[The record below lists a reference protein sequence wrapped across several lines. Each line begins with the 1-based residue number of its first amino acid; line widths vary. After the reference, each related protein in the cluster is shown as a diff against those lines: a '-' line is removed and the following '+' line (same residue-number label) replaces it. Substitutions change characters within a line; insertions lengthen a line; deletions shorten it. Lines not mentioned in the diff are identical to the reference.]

1 MTTIADKPTRTK
13 KQVLTDIAIY
23 EEKLALLMAE
33 DRTNYAQEIIDKI
46 FTEFAEGGKWNKAM
60 GKFVESMFYVYSPIG
75 RKRNLPAAL
84 TEDRGIVAQ
93 QVRRG
98 SNAPIQGMSS
108 EVGTKASRRIM
119 ESYYKELPYLK
130 KMLGIKKSVWDL
142 KVYFDRIVHDA
153 SYFSV
158 PYCMVIPYIHILQ
171 YEATYGI
178 TKAYKAEFNF
188 ALSVEPEIAIDVTC
202 RDDKSYEW
210 SWAIPNLI
218 ECITKALK
226 DAEELEILPIN
237 QSVQEILEEIFKPW
251 QNKELRDYLQ
261 SKYPLLNVP
270 DLNKQISNAI
280 KIVYNKKE

>member
-1 MTTIADKPTRTK
+1 MNKALVTRTK
-13 KQVLTDIAIY
+13 KQILSDIEIQ
-23 EEKLALLMAE
+23 EEKLVLLMAE
-33 DRTNYAQEIIDKI
+33 DRTEYAQGIINKI
-46 FTEFAEGGKWNKAM
+46 FTQFKKGGEWTASM
-60 GKFVESMFYVYSPIG
+60 GKFVESKFYVYSPIG

-108 EVGTKASRRIM
+108 EVGTKASRLIM
-119 ESYYKELPYLK
+119 ESYYKELPYFK
-130 KMLGIKKSVWDL
+130 KVLGIKKSIWDL
-142 KVYFDRIVHDA
+142 KVFFDRIVHDA

-158 PYCMVIPYIHILQ
+158 PYCMVIPFIHILQ
-171 YEATYGI
+171 YESTYGI
-178 TKAYKAEFNF
+178 TKSYKNEFEF
-188 ALSVEPEIAIDVTC
+188 EFSVEPEIEVEISC
-202 RDDKSYEW
+202 RDDLGSTWDW
-210 SWAIPNLI
+210 SLPNLI

-237 QSVQEILEEIFKPW
+237 QSVREILEEIFKPW

>member
-1 MTTIADKPTRTK
+1 MNKALVTRTK
-13 KQVLTDIAIY
+13 KQILSDIEIQ
-23 EEKLALLMAE
+23 EEKLVLLMAE
-33 DRTNYAQEIIDKI
+33 DRTEYAQGIINKI
-46 FTEFAEGGKWNKAM
+46 FTQFKKGGEWTASM
-60 GKFVESMFYVYSPIG
+60 GKFVESKFYVYSPIG

-108 EVGTKASRRIM
+108 EVGTKASRLIM
-119 ESYYKELPYLK
+119 ESYYKELPYFK
-130 KMLGIKKSVWDL
+130 KVLGVKKSIWDL
-142 KVYFDRIVHDA
+142 KVFFDRIVHDA

-158 PYCMVIPYIHILQ
+158 PYCMVIPFIHILQ
-171 YEATYGI
+171 YESTYGI
-178 TKAYKAEFNF
+178 TKSYKNEFEF
-188 ALSVEPEIAIDVTC
+188 EFSVEPEIEVEISC
-202 RDDKSYEW
+202 RDDLGSTWDW
-210 SWAIPNLI
+210 SLPNLI

-226 DAEELEILPIN
+226 DAKELEILPIN